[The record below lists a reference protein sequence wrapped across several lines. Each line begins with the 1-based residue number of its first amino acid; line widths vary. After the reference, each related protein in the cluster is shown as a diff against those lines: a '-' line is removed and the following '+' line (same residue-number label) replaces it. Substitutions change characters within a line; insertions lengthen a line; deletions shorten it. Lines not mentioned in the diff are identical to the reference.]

1 MSLDTV
7 ATLALIA
14 MLAVLAPVIAFWLR
28 RLLVPVVVVELAL
41 GVLAGPHVLDLAT
54 VNREIATFADLGLAF
69 LMFLVGYEIRLDHIR
84 GRPLGLATAG
94 WLCSLALALGIGALL
109 ALDGLIIDRVIVGL
123 ALTSTAL
130 GTIMPTLSDSGV
142 AATRFGDYVVAAGT
156 LGEFGPLVA
165 IAVLL
170 TVGSPLDTVLLLVVF
185 IVMAVGAAL
194 LASRRHPPGM
204 VLFLRRNLH
213 SSAQL
218 PVRLAVLLIIGLV
231 YVATRLGLS
240 ALIGAFAAGVV
251 VRLFSAG
258 EDARVVQVKLEA
270 IGYGFLVPIFFIVS
284 GMDFDLGALV
294 SDPSNLARMGLFVVL
309 FVVVRGIPAVAL
321 YRRDLS
327 RTERSGLALFSATA
341 LPLVVV
347 IANLGVATHRMHP
360 ATAAALV
367 GAAIVSVL
375 VFPSGGLV
383 LAGRAGDL
391 APVRDL
397 SDTVADE
404 A

>member
-1 MSLDTV
+1 
-7 ATLALIA
+7 
-14 MLAVLAPVIAFWLR
+14 
-28 RLLVPVVVVELAL
+28 VPVVVVEIAL
-41 GVLAGPHVLDLAT
+41 GVLAGPHVLGLAT
-54 VNREIATFADLGLAF
+54 VNKEVTTFADLGLAF
-69 LMFLVGYEIRLDHIR
+69 LMFLVGYEIRLDRIR
-84 GRPLGLATAG
+84 GRPLALATAG
-94 WLCSLALALGIGALL
+94 WLCSLALALLLGAVL
-109 ALDGLIIDRVIVGL
+109 ALDGIIIDRVIVGL

-130 GTIMPTLSDSGV
+130 GTIMPTLSDTGV
-142 AATRFGDYVVAAGT
+142 AATRFGDYVIAAGT

-170 TVGSPLDTVLLLVVF
+170 TVGSPLDTVLLLAVF
-185 IVMAVGAAL
+185 IVVAVGAAL
-194 LASRRHPPGM
+194 LAARRHPPRM

-218 PVRLAVLLIIGLV
+218 PVRMAVMLIVVLV
-231 YVATRLGLS
+231 YLATRLGLS

-258 EDARVVQVKLEA
+258 DDARVVQVKLEA
-270 IGYGFLVPIFFIVS
+270 IGYGLLVPIFFIVS

-294 SDPSNLARMGLFVVL
+294 SGPANLARMGLFVVL
-309 FVVVRGIPAVAL
+309 FVAVRGIPAVTL
-321 YRRDLS
+321 YVRDLN

-360 ATAAALV
+360 VTAAALV

-375 VFPSGGLV
+375 VFPSGGLA
-383 LAGRAGDL
+383 LARRAGDL
-391 APVRDL
+391 APLHDL